1 MNTANF
7 SILSRAEQVTL
18 MAYDGLK
25 DHSTIASEVV
35 GRVAAAALLSLSAAL
50 DLALHTLLLMP
61 TFVYAVGKSII
72 QGKLDF
78 DLPWQHLQ
86 RVRNGI
92 APLLFGSIAGL
103 IHPLAGIMLG
113 DPTDKHAV
121 AGMLSSNTGE
131 YMDTPCS
138 PIHSL
143 EIAADLAK
151 SHRHAEGQ
159 EIFSDEHIEA
169 IEQARSY
176 EKSLE
181 SLQAQEYI
189 HKITNLTLLV
199 MGAIFSAVESS
210 SCGHITK
217 AVIIRA
223 AGLLIPILN
232 AVDLVTAAI
241 AQAFFLVTG
250 TIRFLTG
257 RGPIYTEVT
266 SNPLMHVAFL
276 IQNILK
282 TVGNLIG
289 SLVWFV
295 SPITGF
301 KVSLFAPHKF
311 FHLQLNH
318 LLSNIQEKMENAK
331 EGERFVIPML
341 HGNGESSV
349 FAVPSH
355 SMHKTYLIVEKKG
368 DRFNLYWVNRPTI
381 TAKEDLDLATAHKE
395 IASMLKE
402 RFPFMD
408 IDKMMAYPVTAAPPK
423 FSGSREFANITG
435 QGNSTNCVV
444 SNLFGMLH
452 ALDLLRGDDETVTH
466 LRHRVTRETLMR
478 DYGFYRGEAFSFTSG
493 RDGYTLN
500 GIWENAA
507 HKLDAAI

>member
-1 MNTANF
+1 MNTDNF

-61 TFVYAVGKSII
+61 TFVYAVGKSIT

-92 APLLFGSIAGL
+92 APLLFGSVAGL
-103 IHPLAGIMLG
+103 IHPLAGIILS

-121 AGMLSSNTGE
+121 AGMLSSNTGG

-151 SHRHAEGQ
+151 GHRYAEGQ

-181 SLQAQEYI
+181 SLQAQEWI

-199 MGAIFSAVESS
+199 MGSIYRAIEDS
-210 SCGHITK
+210 SCDPITK
-217 AVIIRA
+217 AVVIRA

-232 AVDLVTAAI
+232 AIDLLTATL
-241 AQAFFLVTG
+241 AQAFFLITG

-266 SNPLMHVAFL
+266 SNPLTHVAFF

-295 SPITGF
+295 SPTHGF
-301 KVSLFAPHKF
+301 QTSLFAPHKF

-318 LLSNIQEKMENAK
+318 LLSNIQEKMQEAK

-341 HGNGESSV
+341 HGNGKSSV
-349 FAVPSH
+349 FSVPSH

-381 TAKEDLDLATAHKE
+381 TAKEDLTLATAHKE
-395 IASMLKE
+395 IASMLRE

-408 IDKMMAYPVTAAPPK
+408 SKKMMEYPVVASMPK
-423 FSGSREFANITG
+423 FQDSHEFAHIAG

-452 ALDLLRGDDETVTH
+452 GLDLLRGDDNTTAT
-466 LRHRVTRETLMR
+466 LRHRVTRQALMEEY
-478 DYGFYRGEAFSFTSG
+478 DFYQSEAFPFTTGAS
-493 RDGYTLN
+493 GYTLS
-500 GIWENAA
+500 GVWEGAA
-507 HKLDAAI
+507 RHMDAAI